1 MVLSAVQQV
10 VVSVVLVLCVFVVMP
25 RMFGGGGGGGG
36 GRAGRS
42 PRGGKAGPGHYDP
55 RQHRRGR
62 SRGGGRGRGGVVRS
76 LRQLLGA
83 GPSLGGLQGPPP
95 GIGEGW
101 GSSGRRWA
109 VYAGC
114 EGQRPGRTAPGRRLC
129 SHRLALT
136 FHTPPSRLH
145 VLLL

>member
-95 GIGEGW
+95 PASE
-101 GSSGRRWA
+101 R
-109 VYAGC
+109 AGA
-114 EGQRPGRTAPGRRLC
+114 RPGGAGRCTRAVRDKGRVGRLRAGAC
-129 SHRLALT
+129 ALT
-136 FHTPPSRLH
+136 ASP
-145 VLLL
+145 